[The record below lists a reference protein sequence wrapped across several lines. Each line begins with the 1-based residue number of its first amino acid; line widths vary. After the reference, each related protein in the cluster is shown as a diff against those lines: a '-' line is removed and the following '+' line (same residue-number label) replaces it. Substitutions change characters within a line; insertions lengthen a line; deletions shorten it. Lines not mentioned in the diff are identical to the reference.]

1 MELDNNLYPI
11 DEALNEAEQTIRISL
26 VNQANGDRY
35 EDVHVG
41 LARTLGEVLQEHA
54 GRIGIHP
61 GKKCQFVNKR
71 TQTATSDSA
80 MTVNELGLCDGDV
93 LGVAGD
99 GGVA

>member
-11 DEALNEAEQTIRISL
+11 DEALNEAEQTICISL
-26 VNQANGDRY
+26 VNQANGDRC
-35 EDVHVG
+35 EDVRVG
-41 LARTLGEVLQEHA
+41 LARTLGEVLRTCA
-54 GRIGIHP
+54 GSIGINP
-61 GKKCQFVNKR
+61 NKKCQFVNKR

-99 GGVA
+99 GRVA